1 MTRSHSW
8 PDGHWNW
15 PIPVTHKHG
24 VRQRNLC
31 FVGGQ
36 VDLDPDGNVQ
46 HAGDID
52 AQTPVA
58 IAALGR
64 VLEDLGSGLS
74 DLVKIVVYHVDDGSL
89 DEGTLLAGIADALP
103 EERPA
108 ICTVPVPYLA
118 YPGMLIEIEGVA
130 AVGDK
135 TRVGS
140 GTFPDGVR
148 CGDLVWT
155 SSISGG
161 TKGDI
166 VLQSEEVMERLR
178 GILESLGADFGDVM
192 KFNIFY
198 VGAGTAEDWEVAAR
212 VRARYFD
219 EPGPAAT
226 GIPVPRLQDP
236 ESLVKMDVWAMRP
249 PDGSRVERTYS
260 WPEGHWDWPIHL
272 PYKHGNLGGGMFFV
286 GGQVSLTPDGQPI
299 DFDDLQAQTR
309 TSMDNIAKVLDGLGV
324 SMDDVVKVTTFYEG
338 DGGGD
343 DLHANLSIRS
353 SYFSEPGPATTGI
366 SLPCLAYDGMVIEIE
381 VIGMVPE
388 ATG

>member
-1 MTRSHSW
+1 MTRTHSW
-8 PDGHWNW
+8 PEGHWNW

-24 VRQRNLC
+24 VRQGDLC

-36 VDLDPDGNVQ
+36 VDLDPEGNVL
-46 HAGDID
+46 HAGDIV
-52 AQTPVA
+52 AQTPVV
-58 IAALGR
+58 IASLGR
-64 VLEDLGSGLS
+64 VLEDLGSGLA

-89 DEGTLLAGIADALP
+89 DEASLLANLAAALP
-103 EERPA
+103 GDRPA
-108 ICTVPVPYLA
+108 FCTVPVPYLA

-130 AVGDK
+130 AIGEK
-135 TRVGS
+135 TRVG
-140 GTFPDGVR
+140 GREFPDGIR

-155 SSISGG
+155 SGISGG

-166 VLQSEEVMERLR
+166 VAQTEEVMERLQ
-178 GILESLGADFGDVM
+178 GILESLDADFGDVV

-198 VGAGTAEDWEVAAR
+198 VGVGTAENWAVAAR
-212 VRARYFD
+212 VRARYFE

-236 ESLVKMDVWAMRP
+236 ESLVKMDAWAMRP
-249 PDGSRVERTYS
+249 AGGDRIERTYS

-286 GGQVSLTPDGQPI
+286 GGQVSLTPEGLPI

-309 TSMDNIAKVLDGLGV
+309 TSMDNIVKVLDGLGV
-324 SMDDVVKVTTFYEG
+324 SIDDVVKVTTFYEG
-338 DGGGD
+338 DGGGA

-353 SYFSEPGPATTGI
+353 SYFGDPGPATTGI

-381 VIGMVPE
+381 VIGMVP
-388 ATG
+388 TG

>member
-1 MTRSHSW
+1 MTRTHSW
-8 PDGHWNW
+8 PEGHWNW

-24 VRQRNLC
+24 VRQGDLC

-36 VDLDPDGNVQ
+36 VDLDPDGNVL
-46 HAGDID
+46 HAGDIA

-58 IAALGR
+58 IASLGR

-89 DEGTLLAGIADALP
+89 DESTLIASLADALP
-103 EERPA
+103 SERPA
-108 ICTVPVPYLA
+108 FCTVPVPYLA

-130 AVGDK
+130 AIGEK
-135 TRVGS
+135 TRVGD
-140 GTFPDGVR
+140 GAFPDGVR

-178 GILESLGADFGDVM
+178 GILDELGADFDDVV

-198 VGAGTAEDWEVAAR
+198 VGAGSAEDWEVAAR
-212 VRARYFD
+212 VRARYFN

-226 GIPVPRLQDP
+226 GVPVPRLQDP
-236 ESLVKMDVWAMRP
+236 ESLIKMDVWAMRAA
-249 PDGSRVERTYS
+249 DGRRIERTYS

-286 GGQVSLTPDGQPI
+286 GGQVSLTPDGESI
-299 DFDDLQAQTR
+299 DPFDLQAQTR
-309 TSMDNIAKVLDGLGV
+309 TSMDNIRKVLDGLGA
-324 SMDDVVKVTTFYEG
+324 SMDDIVKVTTFYKG
-338 DGGGD
+338 DGGGA
-343 DLHANLSIRS
+343 DLHENLSIRS
-353 SYFSEPGPATTGI
+353 SYFSDPGPATTGI
-366 SLPCLAYDGMVIEIE
+366 SLPFLAYSEAGMMIEIE
-381 VIGMVPE
+381 VIGMVP
-388 ATG
+388 TD

>member
-1 MTRSHSW
+1 MTRTHSW
-8 PDGHWNW
+8 PAGHWNW
-15 PIPVTHKHG
+15 PIAVTHKHG
-24 VRQRNLC
+24 VRQRDLC

-36 VDLDPDGNVQ
+36 VDLDSDGNVQ
-46 HAGDID
+46 HAGDLA

-58 IAALGR
+58 VAALGR
-64 VLEDLGSGLS
+64 VLEELGSGLA
-74 DLVKIVVYHVDDGSL
+74 DLVKLIVYVVDDGAV
-89 DEGTLLAGIADALP
+89 DEGPLLQAVAAALP
-103 EERPA
+103 DERPA

-130 AVGDK
+130 AIGEK
-135 TRVGS
+135 TRLA
-140 GTFPDGVR
+140 GTGPFPDGIR

-155 SSISGG
+155 SSVTGG
-161 TKGDI
+161 SKGDI
-166 VLQSEEVMERLR
+166 VAQSEEVMERLR
-178 GILESLGADFGDVM
+178 GILAELGADFDDVV

-198 VGAGTAEDWEVAAR
+198 VGHGTAEDWEVAAK
-212 VRARYFD
+212 VRARYFQ

-226 GIPVPRLQDP
+226 GIPLPRLQDP
-236 ESLVKMDVWAMRP
+236 EALIKMDVWAMRP
-249 PDGSRVERTYS
+249 AGGERVARSHS

-286 GGQVSLTPDGQPI
+286 GGQVSLTPQGQPI
-299 DFDDLQAQTR
+299 DFDDLQAQTH
-309 TSMDNIAKVLDGLGV
+309 TAMQNIAKVLDGLGV

-338 DGGGD
+338 DGSGD

-381 VIGMVPE
+381 VIGMV
-388 ATG
+388 